1 MKNVAQNIVDKNT
14 KDINRND
21 VTIIPVNTGVL
32 IKPYDEN
39 PYRKIETTDSGLIIG
54 IESTKRYKSNETGEY
69 EDNEQL
75 ICCGKVL
82 AIGPDCKNVKV
93 GDDVYFPKHISNPIP
108 FRKKGYYLISE
119 QNVFCRIVP
128 LNANDN

>member
-1 MKNVAQNIVDKNT
+1 MIMENVAINIINKNT
-14 KDINRND
+14 KNINTED
-21 VTIIPVNTGVL
+21 VILIPINFGVI

-75 ICCGKVL
+75 ICCGQVI
-82 AIGPDCKNVKV
+82 AVGNECKNVKV
-93 GDDVYFPKHISNPIP
+93 GDDVYFPKHISTPIP
-108 FRKKGYYLISE
+108 FRKKGYYEISE
-119 QNVFCRIVP
+119 QNIYCIIKP
-128 LNANDN
+128 NHE